1 MYNRGTMIC
10 LSVTGITTLLL
21 FFYFRNKISQV
32 EDKLDKVFDIIQD
45 YSNNDRQSPEFVVRE
60 APTPQNPQPV
70 VMSTSG
76 FERNN
81 LIEVSEDEDDNRV
94 NLDYNTND
102 KSSDD
107 DNDDDSDSDSEDDDS
122 DNDSEDEEPK
132 KTLET
137 AEESKEEVIVA
148 KTLEVE
154 TDELTPKI
162 EKDEKQPED
171 TEEDNDDDS
180 DSDSEEETEEDS
192 EEEDGGK
199 NNLGNSDNDG
209 EDVKKVSLEP
219 TPDYSTMTVATLKDI
234 CSDKGLRGYK
244 SLRKNDLVTLLEESH
259 AN

>member
-45 YSNNDRQSPEFVVRE
+45 YSTNDRQSQEFVVRE
-60 APTPQNPQPV
+60 APPPQNSQPV
-70 VMSTSG
+70 VMSTPG
-76 FERNN
+76 FERSD
-81 LIEVSEDEDDNRV
+81 LIEVSEDEDDKV
-94 NLDYNTND
+94 KLGYNTNN

-107 DNDDDSDSDSEDDDS
+107 ENDDDSDSDSEDDDS
-122 DNDSEDEEPK
+122 DSDSEDEEPEQPP
-132 KTLET
+132 ET
-137 AEESKEEVIVA
+137 TEEPKEEVIVEA
-148 KTLEVE
+148 TLEVE

-171 TEEDNDDDS
+171 TEEDS
-180 DSDSEEETEEDS
+180 EEDSEEETEEDS

-244 SLRKNDLVTLLEESH
+244 SLRKNDLVTLLEESY